1 MKTSM
6 YEMLELDYGRV
17 SEKIE
22 EFIRNSVKSFK
33 KDGVIV
39 GMSGG
44 IDSSTTATL
53 SARALGPDRVFGL
66 LMPER
71 DSEPQNFKDAKQLA
85 SELEIEYE
93 VLDITPILK
102 EMGIYDILPDRIVKD
117 KKLFLKKLE
126 EAVRASLF
134 EAKTVDIPIVDPKSS
149 VGDYSFTLR
158 DKSSD
163 IEPISAKEGKR
174 GYCFTF
180 PKVRLRSIMLYYKAC
195 LKNLLVTGTLCKS
208 EYATSMYEEHG
219 DGACEIAPL
228 RNLYKTQVRQLA
240 QYLKLPKNII
250 TKPSSPDLILGS
262 LITDE
267 IIMGMKYET
276 MDAILY
282 CLEQGM
288 KTSEITEKLDVDEA
302 TVKKVERT
310 VAYANMRRELPYAA
324 PI

>member
-1 MKTSM
+1 MKTSVI
-6 YEMLELDYGRV
+6 EMLELDYELV
-17 SEKIE
+17 SRNIE
-22 EFIRNSVKSFK
+22 EFIRNSVQSFK

-44 IDSSTTATL
+44 IDSSTTTTL
-53 SARALGPDRVFGL
+53 CVRALGPDKVFGL

-71 DSEPQNFKDAKQLA
+71 DSEPQNLKDAKQLA
-85 SELEIEYE
+85 TELKIEYE

-102 EMGIYDILPDRIVKD
+102 QMGIYDILPDRIMKD
-117 KKLFLKKLE
+117 KKLFMKKLE
-126 EAVRASLF
+126 EAVRVAMF
-134 EAKTVDIPIVDPKSS
+134 ETKSVDIPTVEPNYSG
-149 VGDYSFTLR
+149 GDYSFPLR

-163 IEPISAKEGKR
+163 TEPINVKDGRR

-195 LKNLLVTGTLCKS
+195 LKNLLVTGTTCKS
-208 EYATSMYEEHG
+208 EYVTSLYEEHG
-219 DGACEIAPL
+219 DGACEIAPI

-240 QYLKLPKNII
+240 QYLNIPKNII
-250 TKPSSPDLILGS
+250 TKPSSPDLFLGS

-267 IIMGMKYET
+267 LLIHMKYET

-288 KTSEITEKLDVDEA
+288 KISEITEKLNVDEN
-302 TVKKVERT
+302 TVKKVENT
-310 VAYANMRRELPYAA
+310 VALANMRREIPYAA

>member
-6 YEMLELDYGRV
+6 YEMLELDYELV

-33 KDGVIV
+33 KDGVII
-39 GMSGG
+39 GLSGG
-44 IDSSTTATL
+44 IDSSTTTTL
-53 SARALGPDRVFGL
+53 CVRALGPDRVFGL

-85 SELEIEYE
+85 TELKIEYE
-93 VLDITPILK
+93 VLDITPILRK
-102 EMGIYDILPDRIVKD
+102 MGIYDILPDRIMKD
-117 KKLFLKKLE
+117 KKLFMKKLE
-126 EAVRASLF
+126 EAVRVSVF
-134 EAKTVDIPIVDPKSS
+134 ENKAVDIPIVDSNYS
-149 VGDYSFTLR
+149 GGDYSWSLR
-158 DKSSD
+158 DKSPEV
-163 IEPISAKEGKR
+163 EPINVKDGRR

-180 PKVRLRSIMLYYKAC
+180 PKVRLRSIMLYYYAC

-262 LITDE
+262 VITDE
-267 IIMGMKYET
+267 LIIRMKYEI

-288 KTSEITEKLDVDEA
+288 KTSEIAEKLSVDEA
-302 TVKKVERT
+302 AVKKVERT